1 MQVTVEKPKS
11 GLEHKIT
18 VVMPSGDLDSKVEK
32 RLAEM
37 RRNVKMDGFR
47 PGKVPMSVVKKRYG
61 GQVRR
66 ELMGDAVQQSFYEAV
81 TKEELN
87 VAGYPMFD
95 SLDEKEGSIE
105 FTARFE
111 IFPEVKLPDLAKLK
125 VDAIQAEVTDKDV
138 DNMLNKLLEQK
149 MVWQPSK
156 SAAKKAKTGD
166 QVIIDFVGKK
176 DGVAFD
182 RGSAE
187 NVPLVL
193 GGGQMIPGFE
203 DGIIGMKKG
212 EEKVI
217 EVTFPEDYQSEELKG
232 QTVTF
237 DITVHSIQT
246 KVLPEMDEEFVKSFG
261 IEEGTE
267 EALRAEIRANM
278 EKELSRAVD
287 SKNRTAVFDA
297 LSDAVKIELPKS
309 AVEQEASDLMQRQAQ
324 NFQQQGINPE
334 DIGLTIE
341 AFMSDAETRV
351 KLGLVLGDIIKENK
365 IEATE
370 ADRKAYIEEQAS
382 SYEDPQQVI
391 EWYAKNPQAQRE
403 IDSLLV
409 EKQVANLILGKAK
422 VKEVKKSFD
431 DVVNQAG

>member
-61 GQVRR
+61 GQVRQ

-95 SLDEKEGSIE
+95 SLDEKDGSIE

-125 VDAIQAEVTDKDV
+125 VDSIQAEVADKDV

-156 SAAKKAKTGD
+156 SAAKKAKKGE

-217 EVTFPEDYQSEELKG
+217 EVTFPEDYHSEELKG

-246 KVLPEMDEEFVKSFG
+246 KVVPEMDEEFVKSFG

-267 EALRAEIRANM
+267 EALRTEIRSNM

-324 NFQQQGINPE
+324 NFQQQGIKPE
-334 DIGLTIE
+334 DVGLTIE

-409 EKQVANLILGKAK
+409 EKQVASLILGKAK

>member
-61 GQVRR
+61 GQVRQ

-125 VDAIQAEVTDKDV
+125 VDSIQAEVTDKDV

-156 SAAKKAKTGD
+156 SAAKKAKKGE

-203 DGIIGMKKG
+203 DDIIGMKKG

-246 KVLPEMDEEFVKSFG
+246 KVVPEMDEEFVKSFG
-261 IEEGTE
+261 VEEGTE
-267 EALRAEIRANM
+267 EALRAEIRSNM
-278 EKELSRAVD
+278 EKELARAVD

-297 LSDAVKIELPKS
+297 LSEAVKIELPKS

-324 NFQQQGINPE
+324 NFQQQGIKPE
-334 DIGLTIE
+334 DVGLTID
-341 AFMSDAETRV
+341 AFMSDAEIRV
-351 KLGLVLGDIIKENK
+351 KLGLVLGDLIKENK

>member
-61 GQVRR
+61 GQVRQ

-95 SLDEKEGSIE
+95 SLDEKDGSIE

-125 VDAIQAEVTDKDV
+125 VDSIQAEVTDKDV

-156 SAAKKAKTGD
+156 SAAKKAKKGE

-176 DGVAFD
+176 DGAAFD

-217 EVTFPEDYQSEELKG
+217 EVTFPEDYQSEELRG

>member
-61 GQVRR
+61 GQVRQ

-95 SLDEKEGSIE
+95 SLDEKDGSIE

-125 VDAIQAEVTDKDV
+125 VDSIQAEVTDKDV

-156 SAAKKAKTGD
+156 SAAKKAKKGE

>member
-61 GQVRR
+61 GQVRQ

-95 SLDEKEGSIE
+95 SLDEKDGSIE

-125 VDAIQAEVTDKDV
+125 VDSIQAEVTDKDV

-156 SAAKKAKTGD
+156 SAAKKAKKGE

-237 DITVHSIQT
+237 DISVHSIQT
-246 KVLPEMDEEFVKSFG
+246 KVVPEMDEEFVKSFG

-267 EALRAEIRANM
+267 EALRAEIRSNM
-278 EKELSRAVD
+278 EKELARAVD